1 MSTNTESN
9 KYTILFAVGMV
20 IVVGSLLAFTASSLK
35 PNIKENERMEK
46 QQNILYAMG
55 INENGDNDIV
65 FVSTDKAASE
75 FSKYIS
81 KQLIVDALGG
91 SIEDNEAY
99 LIDIKKE
106 QAKAKNGQV
115 RNLPLFVGEK
125 EGETFYIAP
134 IRGKGLWDA
143 IWGYIAMDENMVVKG
158 AYFDHKGE
166 TPGLG
171 ANIKQRYFMDDFY
184 GEKLLTESG
193 EFKGITVAKGNND
206 PKNLDKSSLSYWLN
220 LLQNLECEKN
230 IFLTLNPYFEIDET
244 KILKKVKFTHP
255 YFDQS
260 ALTYQSKLK
269 NLQNKRNI
277 LFCGSYFGYGFHEDG
292 IKSSIEMLK
301 NLND

>member
-143 IWGYIAMDENMVVKG
+143 IWGYIAMDKNMVVKG

-206 PKNLDKSSLSYWLN
+206 PKNLDKDDYEVDALAGATITGDGVSAMIKSDLKLYLPFF
-220 LLQNLECEKN
+220 KN
-230 IFLTLNPYFEIDET
+230 
-244 KILKKVKFTHP
+244 
-255 YFDQS
+255 
-260 ALTYQSKLK
+260 LK
-269 NLQNKRNI
+269 NQVN
-277 LFCGSYFGYGFHEDG
+277 
-292 IKSSIEMLK
+292 
-301 NLND
+301 